1 MSKVTIK
8 TLREKIGTQEQ
19 VATLLGIDKTTVSK
33 WEIGTSKPKT
43 KDLPKIAKLFGVSIS
58 ELIDSLEF
66 KKEKANGND
75 KRAN

>member
-19 VATLLGIDKTTVSK
+19 VAKLLNVNQNTISNWENGIA
-33 WEIGTSKPKT
+33 KPKT

-66 KKEKANGND
+66 KKEK
-75 KRAN
+75 

>member
-1 MSKVTIK
+1 MSKATIK

-19 VATLLGIDKTTVSK
+19 VAKLLNVNQNTISNWENGIA
-33 WEIGTSKPKT
+33 KPKT

-58 ELIDSLEF
+58 ELLDSLDF

-75 KRAN
+75 NGAN